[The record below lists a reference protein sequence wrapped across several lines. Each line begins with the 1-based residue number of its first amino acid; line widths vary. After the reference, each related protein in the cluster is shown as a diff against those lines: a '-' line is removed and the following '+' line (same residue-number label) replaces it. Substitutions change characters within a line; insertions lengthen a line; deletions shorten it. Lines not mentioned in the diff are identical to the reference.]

1 MKIKFSINIKPQ
13 LKMILLKIKN
23 KKLIKRILKIEIKII
38 KLFKN
43 KDRQKGVNYK
53 KYIYSNL
60 KKRIR

>member
-13 LKMILLKIKN
+13 LKMILLKIKI
-23 KKLIKRILKIEIKII
+23 KKSIKRILKIEIKII

-53 KYIYSNL
+53 KY
-60 KKRIR
+60 KRKI